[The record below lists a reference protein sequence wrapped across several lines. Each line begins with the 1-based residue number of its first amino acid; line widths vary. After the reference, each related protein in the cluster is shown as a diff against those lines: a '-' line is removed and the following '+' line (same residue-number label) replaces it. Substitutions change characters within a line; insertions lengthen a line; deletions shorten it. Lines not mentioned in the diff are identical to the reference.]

1 MGLFPRSQ
9 ITDCTYIGNESGGRL
24 GDREVGVVR
33 AHSLHLVE
41 IVCASV
47 VDVMTEGSSDHGQ
60 GLQISEVPLQLSCLE
75 GY

>member
-9 ITDCTYIGNESGGRL
+9 LRDCTYMGNESEGRP

-33 AHSLHLVE
+33 VDSLHLVE

>member
-1 MGLFPRSQ
+1 MNLVVGRRE
-9 ITDCTYIGNESGGRL
+9 GRKERGG
-24 GDREVGVVR
+24 GGCVKDD
-33 AHSLHLVE
+33 SLHLVE
-41 IVCASV
+41 VVRASV